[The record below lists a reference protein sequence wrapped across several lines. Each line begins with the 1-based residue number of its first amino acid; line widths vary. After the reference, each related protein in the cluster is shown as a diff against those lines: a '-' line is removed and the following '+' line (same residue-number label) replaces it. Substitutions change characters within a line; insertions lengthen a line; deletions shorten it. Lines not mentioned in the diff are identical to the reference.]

1 MWWMNQSTELS
12 RRALLLHRG
21 RGACRFW
28 ARDLLT
34 GQSAAASGCCSRTAF
49 HQGSHPHS
57 VPDPHCTYNR
67 AHAKL
72 NRSVMPGWNQRHGA
86 FLRTSDSPE
95 RRIPAFFFCL
105 FFFASARDKSALSH
119 YLAVWWEVGHGM
131 ASAPAEAR
139 KFTRG
144 LNKPGTAAELRQS
157 VSEAV
162 RTSVLVVSEASLLH
176 THTLEDWI
184 IIQYSLQQYRG
195 FPLFLYLEVIG
206 QGLDV

>member
-34 GQSAAASGCCSRTAF
+34 GQSAAASGCCSPTAF

-95 RRIPAFFFCL
+95 RRIPAYFFVCFSSPPLGTSRL
-105 FFFASARDKSALSH
+105 FLTTWLSDERWDTAW
-119 YLAVWWEVGHGM
+119 LLLQPRRGSSPGG
-131 ASAPAEAR
+131 STNRAP
-139 KFTRG
+139 
-144 LNKPGTAAELRQS
+144 RQS
-157 VSEAV
+157 WGRACRRLSGRQCWWWVK
-162 RTSVLVVSEASLLH
+162 RLFC

-206 QGLDV
+206 QGLEV